1 VWTAALGLVLAAAA
15 NGAEEE
21 PWQRLLK
28 GDDAKKATE
37 LQQQIDKLTESGK
50 FAEAVKPAEE
60 VLALRQRVQ
69 GDKHWE
75 TVTAR
80 VVRDTLKHVAAQP
93 AASQQDIVT
102 ANKQMAEADRLDQ
115 RARYA
120 EAEPLLRQALAI
132 RRKVL
137 GEQHPDTATSL
148 DNLAGNLYYQ
158 GKYPEAETLYRQALA
173 INRKALGEQHL
184 DTAQSLNNLAGNL
197 RDQGKYAEAEPLLRQ
212 ALASFRKV
220 LGQQHPLTAT
230 SLNNLANNL
239 DYQGKYAEAEP
250 LHRQALAINRKA
262 LGEQH
267 PGTATSLN
275 YLAFNLDHQ
284 GKHAEAE
291 PLHRQALAILR
302 KVLGEQHPHTASSLN
317 NLAANLDDQGKYAEA
332 EPLYRQAL
340 AIRRKVLGEQ
350 HPDTAQSL
358 NNLANNLD
366 YQGKYAEAEPLHRQ
380 ALAIRRKALGEHH
393 PDTALSLHNLALNL
407 DYQGKHAEAE
417 PLHRQALAIRRKV
430 LGEQHPDTARG
441 LNWLAYNLHAQ
452 GKYAEA
458 EPLYRAG
465 AASFEMARLRVTT
478 TGFERAPF
486 GARFSPLAVFAACLA
501 WLDKPSDAW
510 RAAESGLARG
520 LLDDLSARLPSPLDP
535 EQRQRQQARAAR
547 LDQLDRLLLPLL
559 TAQQLSKAE
568 QTQQDTLSRER
579 DILQTEQARDAA
591 DLARREVWSLD
602 RIQKQIPADA
612 ALVFWID
619 WRALPKAADPNGE
632 HWACVVRQRG
642 TPAWVRLPGSGDKD
656 AWTPADDQL
665 PRRLHGDLATGE
677 PGWRGRARQ
686 LARQRLTPLEPHL
699 KARHDLPAV
708 RRLIAVPAGAMAGI
722 PLEVL
727 TNEYILSYTP
737 SGTLFA
743 RLREQ
748 RRPLHK
754 PPLLALGDPNFSL
767 PADKPAPLPEHGLLL
782 TLVLPGDNASK
793 AGLRGGDVLL
803 AYNGQK
809 LTTLADL
816 KPAASGDPVPVQ
828 VWRDGK
834 TFEARLSAGKLG
846 VTIDRDPA
854 PAALRR
860 QRDFDALLASRT
872 RDNDKID
879 ALPASRY
886 EVQALETLFAKP
898 TVLLGSEASEQ
909 KLDEL
914 AAADQLKDYRV
925 LHFATH
931 GTIDLASPLRS
942 SLLLA
947 RDRLPDV
954 KEQARLGRKIYD
966 GRLRAAIIAE
976 PWRPNTATWRLDA
989 DLVTLSAC
997 QTALGPQ
1004 GGGDGLLGFS
1014 QVLFQK
1020 GAHSLL
1026 LSLWKVDDTAT
1037 ALLMTRFYENWLGK
1051 RKDLK
1056 GKLPKAEA
1064 LREAKQWLRTLPRG
1078 ERDQLAANLVDG
1090 RLRGTEV
1097 AAQPVVPPSKEAA
1110 DQPYAHP
1117 RYWAA
1122 FILIGDPE

>member
-1 VWTAALGLVLAAAA
+1 MVRRWPVWTAALGLVLVAAA

-21 PWQRLLK
+21 PWQRRLT
-28 GDDAKKATE
+28 GDDAKKAAE
-37 LQQQIDKLTESGK
+37 LQQQIDKLAEAGK

-75 TVTAR
+75 TVDAR
-80 VVRDTLKHVAAQP
+80 VQRDTLKHVAAQP

-102 ANKQMAEADRLDQ
+102 ADKQMAEADRLHQ
-115 RARYA
+115 QGRYA
-120 EAEPLLRQALAI
+120 EAEPL
-132 RRKVL
+132 
-137 GEQHPDTATSL
+137 
-148 DNLAGNLYYQ
+148 
-158 GKYPEAETLYRQALA
+158 YRQALA
-173 INRKALGEQHL
+173 ICRKALGE
-184 DTAQSLNNLAGNL
+184 
-197 RDQGKYAEAEPLLRQ
+197 
-212 ALASFRKV
+212 
-220 LGQQHPLTAT
+220 QHPLTAT
-230 SLNNLANNL
+230 SLYNLAANL
-239 DYQGKYAEAEP
+239 DAQGKHADAEP
-250 LHRQALAINRKA
+250 LHRQALAIHRKVR
-262 LGEQH
+262 GEQH
-267 PGTATSLN
+267 PDTAISLGN
-275 YLAFNLDHQ
+275 LALNLDDQ
-284 GKHAEAE
+284 GRHAEAE
-291 PLHRQALAILR
+291 PLHRQALAIHR
-302 KVLGEQHPHTASSLN
+302 KALGEQHPHTTTSLD
-317 NLAANLDDQGKYAEA
+317 NLA
-332 EPLYRQAL
+332 R
-340 AIRRKVLGEQ
+340 
-350 HPDTAQSL
+350 SL
-358 NNLANNLD
+358 
-366 YQGKYAEAEPLHRQ
+366 R
-380 ALAIRRKALGEHH
+380 
-393 PDTALSLHNLALNL
+393 
-407 DYQGKHAEAE
+407 
-417 PLHRQALAIRRKV
+417 
-430 LGEQHPDTARG
+430 
-441 LNWLAYNLHAQ
+441 AQ

-458 EPLYRAG
+458 EPLYRAA
-465 AASFEMARLRVTT
+465 AASFEMARLRVSS
-478 TGFERAPF
+478 TGLERAPF
-486 GARFSPLAVFAACLA
+486 GAKHSPFAVFAACLA
-501 WLDKPSDAW
+501 RLDKSSDAW

-520 LLDDLSARLPSPLDP
+520 LLDDLSARLPPPLDP

-559 TAQQLSKAE
+559 TAQKLSDAE
-568 QTQQDTLSRER
+568 QTRRDTLSRER
-579 DILQTEQARDAA
+579 DTLQTELARDAA
-591 DLARREVWSLD
+591 DLARREVWSLE

-619 WRALPKAADPNGE
+619 IDLRAFPKTADPNGE
-632 HWACVVRQRG
+632 HWGCVVRQRS

-656 AWTPADDQL
+656 AWVPADYQL
-665 PRRLHGDLATGE
+665 PHHLYGDLAAGE
-677 PGWRGRARQ
+677 LGWRGRARQ

-699 KARHDLPAV
+699 KAHDGLPAV
-708 RRLIAVPAGAMAGI
+708 RRLIAVPAGWMAGV

-727 TNEYILSYTP
+727 TNEYTISYTP
-737 SGTLFA
+737 SGTVFA

-748 RRPLHK
+748 HRPLQK
-754 PPLLALGDPNFSL
+754 PPLLALGDPNFHL

-782 TLVLPGDNASK
+782 TLVLAGGNASK

-803 AYNGQK
+803 AYNGHK

-816 KPAASGDPVPVQ
+816 KPATSGDAVPVQ

-834 TFEARLSAGKLG
+834 TFQARLAPGKLG
-846 VTIDRDPA
+846 VAIDRDPA

-860 QRDFDALLASRT
+860 QRDFDALLAGRT

-886 EVQALETLFAKP
+886 EVQALETLFVKP

-931 GTIDLASPLRS
+931 GTIDLGSPLRS
-942 SLLLA
+942 ALLLA

-954 KEQARLGRKIYD
+954 NEQARLGRKIYD
-966 GRLRAAIIAE
+966 GHLRAAVIAE
-976 PWRPNTATWRLDA
+976 PWRPDTATWRLDA

-1056 GKLPKAEA
+1056 GELPKAEA

-1097 AAQPVVPPSKEAA
+1097 VGPVVQPSKPPKEP
-1110 DQPYAHP
+1110 DGTPYAHP